1 MTWGESP
8 DREGETVWGGGGGR
22 GGGGGGGHRIKA
34 NNGDARPLPLGRNCR
49 FWSHLAQRVQKGG
62 EKTFLPLK

>member
-8 DREGETVWGGGGGR
+8 DREGETVGGR
-22 GGGGGGGHRIKA
+22 GGGAKMGHRIKA
-34 NNGDARPLPLGRNCR
+34 NNGDARSLPLGRNCR

-62 EKTFLPLK
+62 EQTFLPLK

>member
-8 DREGETVWGGGGGR
+8 DREGETVWGGGGGA
-22 GGGGGGGHRIKA
+22 RIKA
-34 NNGDARPLPLGRNCR
+34 KKGDARPLPLGRNCR

>member
-8 DREGETVWGGGGGR
+8 DREGETVCGGGGGA
-22 GGGGGGGHRIKA
+22 GGGHRIKA

-49 FWSHLAQRVQKGG
+49 FWSHLAQRGQKGG
-62 EKTFLPLK
+62 EQTFLPLK

>member
-8 DREGETVWGGGGGR
+8 DREGETVC
-22 GGGGGGGHRIKA
+22 GGHRIKA

-62 EKTFLPLK
+62 EQTFLPLK

>member
-1 MTWGESP
+1 M
-8 DREGETVWGGGGGR
+8 GGR
-22 GGGGGGGHRIKA
+22 GGGGGCAEMGHRIKA

-62 EKTFLPLK
+62 EQTFLPLK

>member
-8 DREGETVWGGGGGR
+8 DREGETVWGVGGGGALM
-22 GGGGGGGHRIKA
+22 GHRIKA

-62 EKTFLPLK
+62 EQTFLPLK